1 MCYKK
6 QCKTVYLKI
15 FGPFS
20 KQCPIKV
27 SVPWGSVPWGLAVVQ
42 KNVWVSNRKGE
53 KLVSGKNSQ
62 KKVISADEKTIPR
75 IANEKIYKK

>member
-1 MCYKK
+1 MNLQGITVFINYQFNKCPKDATYLFVSNNLCSTKQSNKLLDNLFICCKK

-27 SVPWGSVPWGLAVVQ
+27 SVP
-42 KNVWVSNRKGE
+42 
-53 KLVSGKNSQ
+53 
-62 KKVISADEKTIPR
+62 
-75 IANEKIYKK
+75 